1 MKTGRSFS
9 SFLTGKSA
17 VSESVIPGLLIFGL
31 LSGLTGCSSI
41 LTGSRY
47 DPDCKYSLK
56 KRKTHISRF
65 VPGSPLPVTVE
76 LPVKVSGESIEQ
88 LFTAVKDRMGTSY
101 RWGGTATDGFDCSG
115 FVQYLYEESFQLKMP
130 RTSSDMASLG
140 RVVPRKKLMQGDLVF
155 FSNGEKTIDHVGIYM
170 GDNRFAH
177 VSTSSGVRIDRLD
190 SRYYDR
196 RYACAARVVSRN

>member
-1 MKTGRSFS
+1 MKTGSGWLSF
-9 SFLTGKSA
+9 FAGKSVVSGRA
-17 VSESVIPGLLIFGL
+17 VSALLISAM
-31 LSGLTGCSSI
+31 LSGLPGCSSI
-41 LTGSRY
+41 STGSRY

-56 KRKTHISRF
+56 KRKTHISRI

-88 LFTAVKDRMGTSY
+88 LFTAVKDRMGITY

-155 FSNGEKTIDHVGIYM
+155 FSNGGKTIDHVGIYM

>member
-1 MKTGRSFS
+1 MKKGGGRVSFS
-9 SFLTGKSA
+9 AGKSVISGRA
-17 VSESVIPGLLIFGL
+17 VSALLISVM
-31 LSGLTGCSSI
+31 LSGIAGCSSI
-41 LTGSRY
+41 STGSRY

-56 KRKTHISRF
+56 KRKTHISRI
-65 VPGSPLPVTVE
+65 VPESPLPVMAE
-76 LPVKVSGESIEQ
+76 LPVKVSGESIER
-88 LFTAVKDRMGTSY
+88 LFSAVRERLGTTY

-115 FVQYLYEESFQLKMP
+115 FVQYLYEESFQLRMP
-130 RTSSDMASLG
+130 RTSSDMATLG

-155 FSNGEKTIDHVGIYM
+155 FSNGGKTIDHVGIYM